1 MIFFDEDGDVVD
13 HDDKHDDDD
22 DGSAYYD
29 ESMFNNEK
37 DPFVRT
43 ITLYGC
49 TISRRV
55 TSAFEIRV
63 GLP

>member
-1 MIFFDEDGDVVD
+1 MD

-22 DGSAYYD
+22 AGSAYYD

-37 DPFVRT
+37 DPFLRT
-43 ITLYGC
+43 ITLYHC
-49 TISRRV
+49 TISRPV
-55 TSAFEIRV
+55 TSAIEIRV

>member
-1 MIFFDEDGDVVD
+1 MD

-43 ITLYGC
+43 ITLYSC

>member
-1 MIFFDEDGDVVD
+1 MA
-13 HDDKHDDDD
+13 HDDKHDDD

-29 ESMFNNEK
+29 ESMFNTKK
-37 DPFVRT
+37 DSFVRT

-63 GLP
+63 GLPSL

>member
-1 MIFFDEDGDVVD
+1 MD
-13 HDDKHDDDD
+13 HDVKHDDDD